1 MSPPESRA
9 KHVRVAMHTSQ
20 DTRCSSLQWMK
31 LCADPAQ
38 MLARMKQDMGSTPKV
53 SEAPQEEALL
63 QQQAPELPGKPG
75 HARKPSLGADVTPR
89 SGSSQRRKSMVS
101 ISVLFMKRKGK
112 AGR

>member
-1 MSPPESRA
+1 MLLTAVDEPL
-9 KHVRVAMHTSQ
+9 VI
-20 DTRCSSLQWMK
+20 L
-31 LCADPAQ
+31 Q

-53 SEAPQEEALL
+53 SEAPQEKALL

-101 ISVLFMKRKGK
+101 ISILFMKTRARLADDWKGV
-112 AGR
+112 

>member
-1 MSPPESRA
+1 
-9 KHVRVAMHTSQ
+9 
-20 DTRCSSLQWMK
+20 
-31 LCADPAQ
+31 

-101 ISVLFMKRKGK
+101 TAVHKGQGQGWQM
-112 AGR
+112 AGRGGSKDREKQL